1 MFIFGKIMPEAS
13 ELKSRP
19 VHLTTSLVPTGS
31 LSPLSPRKKYRKLGR
46 GVKNSGYHGNCAH
59 TCFLPSL
66 VGTTGVMV
74 PRGHQWITQVMSGK
88 VDVSSSWPAL
98 SCRSRTTV
106 LASHCRLPSPRPRK
120 TMRV

>member
-1 MFIFGKIMPEAS
+1 MFVFGKIC
-13 ELKSRP
+13 LKP
-19 VHLTTSLVPTGS
+19 VSLRAVRSTSQHLLFLQVPCHLHHPIKNTENWG
-31 LSPLSPRKKYRKLGR
+31 G

-106 LASHCRLPSPRPRK
+106 LASHCRLPSPLPRK